1 MFRRHRSQ
9 SFGSGWA
16 ALFGVTMFVLCGC
29 SDDRPLPTRPVSGKV
44 VLDGK
49 PLAGAEIWLVP
60 T

>member
-1 MFRRHRSQ
+1 
-9 SFGSGWA
+9 
-16 ALFGVTMFVLCGC
+16 MFVLCGC